1 MLQVRAGTIVV
12 YSKEKVSVHPGPRAK
27 NVRPARHGDLYWYE
41 VDKYWIVESVSEG
54 GLVLRTARGK
64 SHVVPAD
71 DPNLR
76 KPSLKE
82 WLWLHLLARERLV
95 QLRGQCAGSELGRS
109 GQP

>member
-1 MLQVRAGTIVV
+1 MACSTCGSQGSAGGLPN
-12 YSKEKVSVHPGPRAK
+12 SLMSAPAK